1 MTSLV
6 SRVLSQTE
14 KLPVIGNASTWYS
27 GKKEEVWSNP
37 NSRRTS
43 LEDSGCYNDLYRLT
57 PPGSPRYSM
66 AAPPPYEKVVEP
78 ENRGLTNRITTI
90 LKRASFSSAANTD
103 VKEPVIAP
111 TANIDKKEIEHAM
124 TLINVATDMNHSGNQ
139 QMATDLYMMGIDK
152 LMSALPCMCLV
163 NLYITILNGK
173 LFFFLLLIICSVSGL

>member
-1 MTSLV
+1 
-6 SRVLSQTE
+6 
-14 KLPVIGNASTWYS
+14 
-27 GKKEEVWSNP
+27 
-37 NSRRTS
+37 
-43 LEDSGCYNDLYRLT
+43 
-57 PPGSPRYSM
+57 M

-163 NLYITILNGK
+163 NLYIIILNGK
-173 LFFFLLLIICSVSGL
+173 LFFFLLLIVCSISGL